1 MLQFLR
7 RSRPSKAGQKEA
19 EISSEDTTSIEEGG
33 RRPAIHSHRWLWLA
47 VILVLLAGI
56 LTSVVIFS
64 ERLIDFKQYGY
75 AGAFLVS
82 MLASATVIAFIP
94 SVPVIFALGGV
105 LNPFLVGV
113 VAGIGEAMGEFT
125 AYFAGRS
132 GHAILSK
139 PVKPDQIAEPRG
151 LYAWLQRWVRTRGTL
166 ALFLSA
172 AVFNPFF
179 SVIGATAGA
188 LRFPPW
194 KFFLIVWAGK
204 TLKWTVVALIG
215 GVTLS
220 VILRWFGIEI

>member
-1 MLQFLR
+1 MR

-33 RRPAIHSHRWLWLA
+33 RRAAIHSHRWLWLA

-64 ERLIDFKQYGY
+64 ERLIDFRQYGY